1 MRATRSDDTV
11 IDGAFIPDSYIARV
25 VPAGLGGVD
34 GFVLGIFAWAEATF
48 GSIYLGLAERAM
60 ELAIS
65 ATQKKTSVAMGDRT
79 MAYNPM
85 VQYAIAEMGIELDS
99 IAAHVERTAADW
111 SAGVDY
117 GMAWPIKLF
126 AAKFKAVEGAKR
138 IVDLAMDVS
147 GGSGMFKGNELER
160 IYRDVR
166 CGGFH
171 PANSSIV
178 HEVIGKGL
186 LGVLGEV
193 PRW

>member
-1 MRATRSDDTV
+1 
-11 IDGAFIPDSYIARV
+11 
-25 VPAGLGGVD
+25 
-34 GFVLGIFAWAEATF
+34 
-48 GSIYLGLAERAM
+48 
-60 ELAIS
+60 
-65 ATQKKTSVAMGDRT
+65 
-79 MAYNPM
+79 
-85 VQYAIAEMGIELDS
+85 MGIELES